1 MGGGR
6 GGQRRGERSFNK
18 TKMGAL
24 RRSGKEIKRC
34 DGNQNETDDEEKKNK
49 KKIPPEIKEKKKKKI
64 NETETE
70 KDPLSNGR
78 NPKNV
83 QTSLKPGAAAKGLHR
98 WMVR

>member
-1 MGGGR
+1 MGG

-49 KKIPPEIKEKKKKKI
+49 KKYPPK
-64 NETETE
+64 
-70 KDPLSNGR
+70 
-78 NPKNV
+78 
-83 QTSLKPGAAAKGLHR
+83 
-98 WMVR
+98 